1 MHCLSQSQLVA
12 ESMSCGYTL
21 KQNGFRLTP
30 QRRMILDVIHEAN
43 GHLTADEIIDYVQ
56 ARVEGVNKS
65 TIYRTLELLEG
76 LGCVY
81 RTRLGDHFIYHHAEG
96 GHHHHVVCRVCGKSV
111 DLDDDLF
118 ESVERAVSERSGF
131 QVGFT
136 HVVMRGLCAECAERE
151 AKGEGCN

>member
-1 MHCLSQSQLVA
+1 
-12 ESMSCGYTL
+12 MSATTDLGEILREHGY
-21 KQNGFRLTP
+21 RLTSP
-30 QRRMILDVIHEAN
+30 RWFVWSVLRSAA

-56 ARVEGVNKS
+56 TRVKGVNKS
-65 TIYRTLELLEG
+65 TIYRTLELLED

-81 RTRLGDHFIYHHAEG
+81 RSRLGDHFIYHHAEG
-96 GHHHHVVCRVCGKSV
+96 GHHHHVVCRACGRSV

-118 ESVERAVSERSGF
+118 ESVERTVSERSGF

>member
-1 MHCLSQSQLVA
+1 
-12 ESMSCGYTL
+12 
-21 KQNGFRLTP
+21 
-30 QRRMILDVIHEAN
+30 MILDVIHEAD
-43 GHLTADEIIDYVQ
+43 GHLKAEEIIDYVQ

-65 TIYRTLELLEG
+65 TIYRTLELLEE

-118 ESVERAVSERSGF
+118 TSVENAVSERSGF

-136 HVVMRGLCAECAERE
+136 HVVMIAESIILL
-151 AKGEGCN
+151 

>member
-56 ARVEGVNKS
+56 TRVKGVNKS
-65 TIYRTLELLEG
+65 TIYRTLELLED

-81 RTRLGDHFIYHHAEG
+81 RSRLGDHFIYHHAEG
-96 GHHHHVVCRVCGKSV
+96 GHHHHVVCRACGRSV

-118 ESVERAVSERSGF
+118 EDVERTVSERSGF

-151 AKGEGCN
+151 AKGEECN